1 MAIKF
6 LKGGNPLGSIALFSN
21 PDLTD
26 EQVAALAETLKGQTP
41 IVTDSRLVLV
51 SNYAIT
57 LDNIEG
63 SSGTTI
69 FVCAEDAPESDVYL
83 LREHIEA
90 AEFPEQFSFVFSNT
104 TIQWHILSPFKA

>member
-6 LKGGNPLGSIALFSN
+6 LKGGNPLGSIALFSGL
-21 PDLTD
+21 DLTD
-26 EQVAALAETLKGQTP
+26 EGLEALADELEKNTP
-41 IVTDSRLVLV
+41 ICKDSRLVLV
-51 SNYAIT
+51 SNYDIT

-63 SSGTTI
+63 SSGTTV
-69 FVCAEDAPESDVYL
+69 FVCAEDAPESEVVL

-90 AEFPEQFSFVFSNT
+90 AEFPEQFSFVVSNT